1 MTFFTE
7 LEQVIQKLIGN
18 HKRPEITKAIL
29 RVGGGRG
36 HNSSHASD
44 NITKLQE
51 SRLVQKRTYRPI
63 KQNREPRN
71 KLRHLESVNLP
82 QRRQE
87 YKMGKRQPLQ

>member
-51 SRLVQKRTYRPI
+51 SRQCGTGTKKDIQT
-63 KQNREPRN
+63 N
-71 KLRHLESVNLP
+71 KTE
-82 QRRQE
+82 
-87 YKMGKRQPLQ
+87 